1 MVRRHQSGG
10 FNVQFP
16 MSSTSQHRIQYLR
29 LDVHQKIREH
39 DTAVIRIRSKNM
51 DWFKQFSSGT
61 PVRVSY
67 WSSNYR
73 QNKGVFIGYVTHV
86 RLVTDDGNAYVR
98 DIVCVAASRDLRETA
113 QKTYV
118 NMSAPEIVTS
128 IGKLFRLKVITK
140 QHGLRRGTVVQ
151 SGETYWEFL
160 NKLAKRSGYVLR
172 VSGTTL
178 YFLPLREMIGLNIHR
193 APVLTDYAS
202 DTRGRYDGPNVESI
216 DSWVGDTSD
225 DKERLTDQAVFTSI
239 SPLTGEVASVV
250 EKPIS
255 GLTRRTGSRSQ
266 YTRFMSSNTTA
277 HSRHE
282 ATILAKG
289 AADNG
294 LMAIDVNLTV
304 SGNPLLSPYHPVEL
318 SIRDQALSG
327 YWLVKEVT
335 HTIVRGEDTRY
346 LADVTVA
353 TDAVD
358 GLSGYRRRRNP
369 ALRDLAPELTSG
381 VAPNEGTNPML
392 VVSRSGFVAGTPANG
407 NAQGRWVHR

>member
-1 MVRRHQSGG
+1 
-10 FNVQFP
+10 
-16 MSSTSQHRIQYLR
+16 
-29 LDVHQKIREH
+29 
-39 DTAVIRIRSKNM
+39 M

-61 PVRVSY
+61 PVRITY

-73 QNKGVFIGYVTHV
+73 QNKGVFVGYVTHV
-86 RLVTDDGNAYVR
+86 RLVTDDGNAYIR

-118 NMSAPEIVTS
+118 NMSAPEIVTE
-128 IGKLFRLKVITK
+128 IGNMFRLKVITK

-178 YFLPLREMIGLNIHR
+178 YFLPMRDMIGLNLHR
-193 APVLTDYAS
+193 APVLTDYAA
-202 DTRGRYDGPNVESI
+202 DTLGRYDGPNVESI

-225 DKERLTDQAVFTSI
+225 DKDRLSDQAVFTAV
-239 SPLTGEVASVV
+239 SPVTGEVTTVG
-250 EKPIS
+250 EKPLFGIN
-255 GLTRRTGSRSQ
+255 RRTGSRSQ
-266 YTRFMSSNTTA
+266 YSRYMSNSVTA
-277 HSRHE
+277 HSRHD
-282 ATILAKG
+282 AMVLAKG

-294 LMAIDVNLTV
+294 LMAIEVNLTV
-304 SGNPLLSPYHPVEL
+304 SGNPSLIPYHPVEL

-335 HTIVRGEDTRY
+335 HSIVRGENTRY
-346 LADVTVA
+346 LADVIIA

-358 GLSGYRRRRNP
+358 GISGFRRRWDPDVRN
-369 ALRDLAPELTSG
+369 LAPELTAG
-381 VAPNEGTNPML
+381 VSPDEGASPIL
-392 VVSRSGFVAGTPANG
+392 LAKRQGFVVGTPSSG
-407 NAQGRWVHR
+407 NTQGRWVHR